1 MKQEFSL
8 AQLTILNASPVEMA
22 LIAHETGYDYFS
34 MRQIYMGLPEE
45 PDYDLSK
52 NKGLFEETKAVMAS
66 TGIRLLDVELARI
79 VDNVD
84 PSNYEPAFATCAELG
99 GKSVL
104 SSIWTDNQ
112 TLQLENF
119 ARVCDLAKQYGLTVE
134 LEYVP
139 IASVKN
145 LAAALNVLKL
155 VNRSN
160 AGIMIDIH
168 HFHRAGDTVE
178 ALSQVPKELFHML
191 HLCDAPVE
199 IPSDPDEMRKIM
211 REARDYIGEG
221 GIDIKSILSVIP
233 FVPYSIELPKKCVS
247 DMYGYKEHAKRCL
260 ETSKAYLAANRP

>member
-1 MKQEFSL
+1 MEQEFSL

-22 LIAHETGYDYFS
+22 SIAFETGYDYFS
-34 MRQIYMGLPEE
+34 MRQIYLGLPEE

-52 NKGLFEETKAVMAS
+52 NKKLFNETKAVMAN

-84 PSNYEPAFATCAELG
+84 PSSYEPAFATCAELG
-99 GKSVL
+99 GRSVL
-104 SSIWTDNQ
+104 SSIWTDDQ
-112 TLQLENF
+112 TVQLENF
-119 ARVCDLAKQYGLTVE
+119 AKVCDLAKQFGLTVE

-139 IASVKN
+139 IASIKN

-160 AGIMIDIH
+160 AGILIDIH

-178 ALSQVPKELFHML
+178 ALSEVPKELFHML

-199 IPSDPDEMRKIM
+199 IPSDLEEMRRIM
-211 REARDYIGEG
+211 REAREYPGEG
-221 GIDIKSILSVIP
+221 GIDIKSILSVVP
-233 FVPYSIELPKKCVS
+233 CVPYSIELPKKSVS
-247 DMYGYKEHAKRCL
+247 DRFGYREHAKRCL

>member
-22 LIAHETGYDYFS
+22 TIAFETGYDYFS

-45 PDYDLSK
+45 PDFDLSK
-52 NKGLFEETKAVMAS
+52 NKRLFSETKLVMAD

-79 VDNVD
+79 VENID
-84 PSNYEPAFATCAELG
+84 PSSYEPAFATCAELG

-104 SSIWTDNQ
+104 SSIWTDKKAV
-112 TLQLENF
+112 QLEHF
-119 ARVCDLAKQYGLTVE
+119 AKVCDLAKQYDLTVE

-145 LAAALNVLKL
+145 LTAALNVLSL

-160 AGIMIDIH
+160 AGILIDIH

-178 ALSQVPKELFHML
+178 ELARIPKDLFHML
-191 HLCDAPVE
+191 HLCDAPVK
-199 IPSDPDEMRKIM
+199 IPSDPEEMRRIM
-211 REARDYIGEG
+211 REARDYPGEG
-221 GIDIKSILSVIP
+221 GIDINSILSAIP
-233 FVPYSIELPKKCVS
+233 SVPYSIELPKKSVS
-247 DMYGYKEHAKRCL
+247 DKFGYREHAKRCL
-260 ETSKAYLAANRP
+260 ETSKKYLAPFQS